1 MFDTALVRAT
11 LKDRATASSTEKVL
25 VSGDVAR
32 DSKDEEE
39 GLTEIDTTSFE
50 VTYGQPSNSRQK
62 AVVFPATQASS
73 DEPTPATK
81 RRHSPASGAMEGPS
95 FSDDSKGKLK
105 RNESPRD
112 EREGSSDRNTTP
124 QVEATQGN
132 SKRPRTANHQGAAVQ
147 QPTCTQNPA
156 LTETRKSTRP
166 TAGQSRKRP

>member
-11 LKDRATASSTEKVL
+11 LTDRATASSTEKVL

-32 DSKDEEE
+32 DGKDEEE

-105 RNESPRD
+105 RNE
-112 EREGSSDRNTTP
+112 G
-124 QVEATQGN
+124 
-132 SKRPRTANHQGAAVQ
+132 H
-147 QPTCTQNPA
+147 
-156 LTETRKSTRP
+156 ETRERARVTGMEPHEARQPRAIPSGLALP
-166 TAGQSRKRP
+166 TTKAARLSNPLARRILP